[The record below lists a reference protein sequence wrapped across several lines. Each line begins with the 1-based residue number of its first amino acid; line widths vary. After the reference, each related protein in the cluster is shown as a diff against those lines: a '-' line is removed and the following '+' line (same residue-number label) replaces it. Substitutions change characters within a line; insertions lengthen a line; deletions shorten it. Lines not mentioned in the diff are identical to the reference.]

1 MRPNYDGVKYYGKED
16 MGNAIQLKKADS
28 IIFAFNKSNE
38 YTDINAVIEL
48 YNIQQLYN
56 AGITLKTWTKEECFN
71 RKQIVNS
78 MTSAIGRL
86 FSKIND
92 NNWLSYVNNVASI
105 YINDF
110 WTLFAHFEVYK
121 RVNSESFV
129 MYLKNPDSPLCA
141 ILKQGKIVKNYDE
154 GIASVLRESHKTAQ
168 LLSEKYLKA
177 ESIDYYFPKSFESSE
192 YEDVF
197 RKYVDS
203 DDVNP
208 NILNLIMDAQSS
220 DRCPISDKLR
230 LNAKRRFQRFWQE
243 NKENVHSVGYSV
255 VVEFIKQD
263 EMEKCENQGDIKLIT
278 YDVRWF
284 EKYLDYPTILNN
296 FIYVFGMTD
305 WNYRSNFVSLESDTG
320 LFEQIFSVK
329 GKHAYT
335 ENVNFGFRSDLFAL
349 QMKLYVEFL
358 NEHGINIEEVFK
370 WFFEEYMIEE
380 FSAKGFSF
388 TPSTATTYLEKFKN
402 LASEME
408 GVLKQ
413 FRMYV
418 NSGEI
423 DRELYEM
430 SSEHLFV
437 ENLPSFIENKYAY
450 SNDKS
455 TIKTEMLFLFS
466 DQAALSFIERTKD
479 KYSTLYK
486 LLINEEILYSD
497 FEYYQKDD
505 IDWLIEQGD
514 LGITKDGVVYLR
526 KPVAIL
532 KDLYEHEVVC
542 DYKMPSYKSVL
553 DEMVEKGKLV
563 RTSALF
569 SKPEVDYLNYA
580 LNKSSFSN
588 GLDLR
593 NKYLHATYPMDTE
606 VQYNDYIELL
616 KIMVLIIIKINDEF
630 CERDKMKTHKDT
642 IEKE

>member
-1 MRPNYDGVKYYGKED
+1 MRPDYDGVKFYGKED

-28 IIFAFNKSNE
+28 IIFAFNKNSE

-48 YNIQQLYN
+48 YNIQQLYD

-86 FSKIND
+86 FSKINE
-92 NNWLSYVNNVASI
+92 NNWLDYVNKVASI
-105 YINDF
+105 YVNDF
-110 WTLFAHFEVYK
+110 WALFARFEVYK

-129 MYLKNPDSPLCA
+129 MYLKNQESSLCA
-141 ILKQGKIVKNYDE
+141 ILKQRKIVNAYDD
-154 GIASVLRESHKTAQ
+154 GIAFILRESHKTAQ
-168 LLSEKYLKA
+168 LLSAKYLKA
-177 ESIDYYFPKSFESSE
+177 ESIDYYFPKSFKSSE
-192 YEDVF
+192 YENIF
-197 RKYVDS
+197 QKYIDS
-203 DDVNP
+203 DNVDP
-208 NILNLIMDAQSS
+208 NILYLIMDAQSS
-220 DRCPISDKLR
+220 DGCPISDKLR
-230 LNAKRRFQRFWQE
+230 LNAKHRFQRFWQE
-243 NKENVHSVGYSV
+243 NKEDVHSVGYGIV
-255 VVEFIKQD
+255 IKFIKQD
-263 EMEKCENQGDIKLIT
+263 EMEKCENQGDVKIIT

-296 FIYVFGMTD
+296 FIYVFGMAD
-305 WNYRSNFVSLESDTG
+305 WFCRSNFVSLELDTG
-320 LFEQIFSVK
+320 VFEQIFSVK
-329 GKHAYT
+329 GKHSYI
-335 ENVNFGFRSDLFAL
+335 ENVNFRFKSDLFAL
-349 QMKLYVEFL
+349 QMKRYIEFL
-358 NEHGINIEEVFK
+358 NEHGINIEKVFK

-380 FSAKGFSF
+380 FAAKGFRF

-418 NSGEI
+418 ESEEI

-437 ENLPSFIENKYAY
+437 DNLPSFIESKYAY

-455 TIKTEMLFLFS
+455 TIKTEMFLLFS
-466 DQAALSFIERTKD
+466 EQAALSIVERTKD
-479 KYSTLYK
+479 KYSTLYE
-486 LLINEEILYSD
+486 LLVKEKIHYSE
-497 FEYYQKDD
+497 FEDYQKGD

-514 LGITKDGVVYLR
+514 LNLTEDGIVYLR
-526 KPVAIL
+526 KPVVIL
-532 KDLYEHEVVC
+532 KDLYDHEVIC
-542 DYKMPSYKSVL
+542 EYKMPSYKEIL
-553 DEMVEKGKLV
+553 DEMVGKGKLV
-563 RTSALF
+563 RSSALF

-606 VQYNDYIELL
+606 VQYRDYIELL

-630 CERDKMKTHKDT
+630 CERDKMKTDKDT